1 MVRRNMDEIVVAEAV
16 AGAIIA
22 AVGFTIVGAL

>member
-16 AGAIIA
+16 AGAISAAIGYWIA
-22 AVGFTIVGAL
+22 SL